1 MLTWGQF
8 WMAVLLGC
16 AFYAGAFLL
25 ARFGQGT
32 LSDDIDFWVA
42 EGEASVAKMAV
53 WVDGVRAKLQ

>member
-1 MLTWGQF
+1 
-8 WMAVLLGC
+8 MAVLLGC